1 MCVNGRWVTLELECW
16 LEQFNDLYIV
26 PSFGRDNAYLSFKC
40 TCTWETGNSEWRIK
54 LCLSVWEDS
63 EHMGWDLNGVLFYTF
78 FRLCPVY
85 LDIVYSGPSSHCVKF
100 YSFIFMYKNS
110 IGVVCINGKHTD
122 YIKILTGTWYKFFNL
137 IRMYFREHSTLRG
150 ALTIIIIN
158 WF

>member
-1 MCVNGRWVTLELECW
+1 MSNTGTGMLAGTTGTYHLNVHVHGKLEILNGES
-16 LEQFNDLYIV
+16 ND
-26 PSFGRDNAYLSFKC
+26 
-40 TCTWETGNSEWRIK
+40 

-110 IGVVCINGKHTD
+110 IGMVCINGKHTD
-122 YIKILTGTWYKFFNL
+122 YIKILTGT
-137 IRMYFREHSTLRG
+137 
-150 ALTIIIIN
+150 
-158 WF
+158 